1 MIDARS
7 LEIHWLLAVIL
18 PGTETKLT
26 VSRSAFP
33 QTAPDTKYSPTT

>member
-7 LEIHWLLAVIL
+7 LDIHGLLVVIL

-33 QTAPDTKYSPTT
+33 QTAPDTKYSPTN